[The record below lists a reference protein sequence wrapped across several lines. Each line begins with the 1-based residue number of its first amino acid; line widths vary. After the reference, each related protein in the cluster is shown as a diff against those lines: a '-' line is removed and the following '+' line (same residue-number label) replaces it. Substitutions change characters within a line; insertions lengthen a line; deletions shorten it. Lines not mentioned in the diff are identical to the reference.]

1 MKELDK
7 KMDNTDKLNVEPIG
21 KLLLKFAI
29 PAIIAMT
36 ATSLYNIVDSIFIGQ
51 GVGPMAI
58 SGLAITFPF
67 MNLTAAF
74 GALVGAGA
82 ATLISIRLGQG
93 EKEQVKKIFNNMIL
107 LNLTLGISIAV
118 ISLIFINPI
127 LTFFGASEN
136 TIGYAREYMVVI
148 LLGNVVT
155 HLYFGINTVLRSLGH
170 PNKAMQATIQTV
182 LINVILDALFIFV
195 FHMGIRGA
203 AIATVCS
210 QVIALVWQILQ
221 LKNPDITVRFDIK
234 HRKFEKD
241 IVKNIINIG
250 MPQFIMN
257 AAACFVAILIN
268 KGLMLYGGDFAV
280 GAYGIQNRIV
290 FLFLMISMGL
300 CQGMQPIAGYNYGAG
315 NYERLMKVFKY
326 SVIFA
331 TAITCCCFIT
341 GTFWGKA
348 VCSLFTNDG
357 GMIRLSA
364 ENLRITVLIMPIIG
378 FQMVTSI
385 FFQSVGKAQVAIILS
400 LSRQVLFYIPALLI
414 LPKFWALNGV
424 WYSAPVADLASAT
437 IATILLLVYLP
448 KLKTLK

>member
-1 MKELDK
+1 
-7 KMDNTDKLNVEPIG
+7 MDNTDKLNVEPIG

-93 EKEQVKKIFNNMIL
+93 EKEQIKKIFNNMIL
-107 LNLTLGISIAV
+107 LNLTLGIGIAV

-136 TIGYAREYMVVI
+136 TIGYAREYMIVI
-148 LLGNVVT
+148 LIGNVVT
-155 HLYFGINTVLRSLGH
+155 HLYFGINTVLRSLGY
-170 PNKAMQATIQTV
+170 PNKSMQATIQTV
-182 LINVILDALFIFV
+182 IINVVLDALFIFV

-210 QVIALVWQILQ
+210 QIIALIWQILQ
-221 LKNPDITVRFDIK
+221 IKKMNEIIHLDVRNS
-234 HRKFEKD
+234 RFEKE

-250 MPQFIMN
+250 MPQFILN

-268 KGLMLYGGDFAV
+268 KGLMHYGGDFAV
-280 GAYGIQNRIV
+280 GAYGIQNRVV

-315 NYERLMKVFKY
+315 NYKRLMKVFNY

-341 GTFWGKA
+341 GTFFGNF
-348 VCSLFTNDG
+348 VCSFFTNDS
-357 GMIRLSA
+357 GMIKLSA
-364 ENLRITVLIMPIIG
+364 ENLRINVLIMPIIG

-385 FFQSVGKAQVAIILS
+385 FFQSIGKAQVAIILS

-414 LPKFWALNGV
+414 LPKFWSLEGV
-424 WYSAPVADLASAT
+424 WYSAPFADLASAT
-437 IATILLLVYLP
+437 TATVLLLIYLP
-448 KLKTLK
+448 KLKTLKK